1 MLAYF
6 DFTFFSIMKI
16 GEGNN
21 TTTMRK
27 TATFF
32 SYAFFTFSIVV
43 PIAFLAVI
51 LKQFPIL
58 SDRDSK
64 GRSRDKKG
72 KAKFNTLL
80 LKIDKS
86 GRGRD
91 IQPFMFFIRR
101 IITGNIFSLL
111 SIQLHYFACR
121 RIISLSSC
129 STCLF

>member
-1 MLAYF
+1 MDEKLSEFKFNAYIRFYMLAYF

-21 TTTMRK
+21 STGMRK

-58 SDRDSK
+58 SDRDEK
-64 GRSRDKKG
+64 GRSRDKKS

-80 LKIDKS
+80 LKIDKAS
-86 GRGRD
+86 RGRD
-91 IQPFMFFIRR
+91 IQPFLFFIRR
-101 IITGNIFSLL
+101 IATGKI
-111 SIQLHYFACR
+111 
-121 RIISLSSC
+121 
-129 STCLF
+129 